1 MRVTAMFAVVLTT
14 VLFGVA
20 GSTAS
25 AQELATSNSK
35 QTEFVSKVLL
45 ATANESDT
53 KTASKEVEPAKPEAP
68 KPEEKPAET
77 APAEPAAPQP
87 VIAIVQSGDSLS
99 SIAAAH
105 GTTWVRLYNANTGI
119 VDPNIINP
127 GQQVRIP
134 DATEQLQDRALPQP
148 KPVANSAPTATT
160 TRTTSARKVTP
171 AATSYPISANAA
183 KAFIYAHESGNNPNA
198 TNPNGCYGLGQDC
211 NGRLRTL
218 CGADYACQDAFFD
231 RYAVARYGSWEG
243 AYAFWLAH
251 HWW

>member
-14 VLFGVA
+14 VLLGVA

-35 QTEFVSKVLL
+35 QTDFVSKVLL
-45 ATANESDT
+45 ATADGVDT
-53 KTASKEVEPAKPEAP
+53 KTEP
-68 KPEEKPAET
+68 KPADKDQGEATKQEEKPAEV
-77 APAEPAAPQP
+77 APAQPAAPQP
-87 VIAIVQSGDSLS
+87 VIVTVQSGDSLS

-105 GTTWVRLYNANTGI
+105 STTWVRLYNANTGI

-127 GQQVRIP
+127 GQQLRIP
-134 DATEQLQDRALPQP
+134 DAAEQLQDRTLPQP
-148 KPVANSAPTATT
+148 KPVVSATPATATT
-160 TRTTSARKVTP
+160 RTATTRKAAP
-171 AATSYPISANAA
+171 AASYPVSANAA

-243 AYAFWLAH
+243 AYAFWVAH